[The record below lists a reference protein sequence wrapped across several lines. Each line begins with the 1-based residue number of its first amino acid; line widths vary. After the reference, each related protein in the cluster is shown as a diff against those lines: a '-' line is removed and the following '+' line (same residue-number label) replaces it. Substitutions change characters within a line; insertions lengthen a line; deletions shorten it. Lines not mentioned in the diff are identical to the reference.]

1 MNFRRIAVVVFA
13 LLALMFVGQQA
24 AFAQATVGTG
34 SITGVVTDPQGAAV
48 PGAKVTITNKDTGSS
63 FDQTT
68 NSSGV
73 YNSGNVS
80 PGNYLIKV
88 QSSNFKTTQVSAV
101 VQVGQISSTNVRLE
115 LGASSTVVEVTAE
128 TTHVNEEQATVQD
141 VLTAQD
147 IDELPVNGRNFLDL
161 AALEPGVQIQDG
173 STFDP
178 TKNGYSSLSFGGRFG
193 RTARIEVDGVDIS
206 DETVGTTT
214 QNIAQSSIQEFQVA
228 SSGLD
233 LSTELTSSGTVNVV
247 TKSGTNQLHGGA
259 YYYGRS
265 DQISARIAPQDL
277 AFGRKQFGGDLG
289 GPIIKNRLFFF
300 GDVERTDQTLQ
311 NPVQLTGDF
320 QSLSG
325 SFGAPFQQ
333 RQYMGRL
340 DANIKTGWTVFGKF
354 TYDQNLS
361 IRGFNPGVYQP
372 FENVDHT
379 PSYTAGTDF
388 TTGKFTHSVRFEYL
402 KFRNGIVDGSAGS
415 YNPAPGIA
423 LFISPALDFTCLGG
437 GEEFCSGTNIL
448 APQNTFQSDKQV
460 KYDGSYAFG
469 NHVLR
474 YGVGYNKILGG
485 GFAKFF
491 SIDPAVDAIFSTGAG
506 STEAFAAGGTFVCP
520 GGATGANC
528 PLNYPA
534 QNVLMGNG
542 QGFFT
547 EIPQFGLPA
556 GGQFDSRVDF
566 YVGDNWKI
574 RHNLTV
580 TLGLHYGRD
589 TGRADSDLPAIPIL
603 AEFDNQ
609 FFQNLERKV
618 NLPSKNFG
626 PQIGL
631 AWDPWGTGKT
641 VLRAGAGLYYENAIF
656 NNVLFDR
663 PARLTSGLFFQTGLA
678 CIFGGAQ
685 GVPLPSGGTITPDFC
700 GQPIGA
706 VVSDI
711 AAFQQQYQAAVLAA
725 GPQANGAYVGN
736 TLAEG
741 TQSTGD
747 QLIGP
752 GYRSPRSV
760 QINGGV
766 QHQFGH
772 GTVLT
777 ADYVRNVSTHYL
789 IGLDTNKVGDARFL
803 SVANAQNAISTTDAQ
818 FGCGTGFSSASI
830 DCAIS
835 KGAVIS
841 DFAGNGLD
849 SGVSLNSG
857 FPCPTCAFPGVNPN
871 VGQNQMLFP
880 IGRSVY
886 NGLLVELKSTLNH
899 PLPGVKRMNLIASY
913 TLSRFDSM
921 VTDQD
926 FVNNAEDF
934 NDPLHFFGPS
944 ALDRTHQ
951 VSVGG
956 VIDFPF
962 ATRVAFATH
971 WDTAP
976 PITLFLPSSGAPGDI
991 FQTDVTGDGTSET
1004 EVVPGSNIGAFG
1016 RSVKHGNI
1024 NKFISNYNST
1034 AAGQLTPAG
1043 QALVTA
1049 GLFTSGQL
1057 SSLGAVTPTLAL
1069 APPGQVGVSPLFT
1082 FDLHV
1087 SWELK
1092 VNKLIHALPESVVVE
1107 PQIALYNLFNF
1118 HNYDPFGNI
1127 LSGVLGGFPGSANG
1141 TTAHDQPG
1149 CRSGS
1154 TVLDSSLCTGRQNL
1168 ITPGS
1173 SSGVNWY
1180 AVPRQAEFGVKLT
1193 F

>member
-1 MNFRRIAVVVFA
+1 MNFRRLTVVVFA
-13 LLALMFVGQQA
+13 LLALLFIGQQA
-24 AFAQATVGTG
+24 AFAQSTVGTG
-34 SITGVVTDPQGAAV
+34 SITGVVSDPQGAAV
-48 PGAKVTITNKDTGSS
+48 PSAKVTITNKDTGLS
-63 FDQTT
+63 FDLTT

-73 YNSGNVS
+73 YNSGNVA
-80 PGNYLIKV
+80 PGNYVIKV
-88 QSSNFKTTQVSAV
+88 ESPNFKTTQVTAA
-101 VQVGQISSTNVRLE
+101 VQVGQVASTNVKLE
-115 LGASSTVVEVTAE
+115 LGASTTIVEVTAE
-128 TTHVNEEQATVQD
+128 QTHVNEEQATVQD

-193 RTARIEVDGVDIS
+193 RTARIEVDGLDIS

-228 SSGLD
+228 SSSLD

-247 TKSGTNQLHGGA
+247 TKSGTNQIHGGA

-265 DQISARIAPQDL
+265 DQISARIAPEVL

-289 GPIIKNRLFFF
+289 GPLIKNRLFWF

-311 NPVQLTGDF
+311 NPVQLNGDF
-320 QSLSG
+320 STLSG
-325 SFGAPFQQ
+325 SFGAPFAQ
-333 RQYMGRL
+333 REYMGRL
-340 DANIKTGWTVFGKF
+340 DYNIRSGWTLFAKF
-354 TYDQNLS
+354 SYDQNLS

-372 FENVDHT
+372 FANVDHT
-379 PSYTAGTDF
+379 PDVAVGTDF
-388 TTGKFTHSVRFEYL
+388 TTGKFTHSIRFGYL
-402 KFRNGIVDGSAGS
+402 KFRNGIVDASAGVF
-415 YNPAPGIA
+415 NPAPGIA
-423 LFISPALDFTCLGG
+423 INITPSAGDVTCLGG
-437 GEEFCSGTNIL
+437 GEGFCSGTNIL
-448 APQNTFQSDKQV
+448 APQNTFQTDKQV
-460 KYDGSYAFG
+460 KYDGSYTFG
-469 NHVLR
+469 SHVLR

-491 SIDPAVDAIFSTGAG
+491 GIQPSVSSIENTAN
-506 STEAFAAGGTFVCP
+506 EAFANASPFGP
-520 GGATGANC
+520 GGAAN
-528 PLNYPA
+528 PLNWPIDTII
-534 QNVLMGNG
+534 MGNG

-566 YVGDNWKI
+566 YFGDNWKV

-580 TLGLHYGRD
+580 TAGLHYGRD
-589 TGRADSDLPAIPIL
+589 TGRADSDLPSIPQI
-603 AEFDNQ
+603 AAFNNQ
-609 FFQNLERKV
+609 FFQNLQGRV

-626 PQIGL
+626 PQLGI

-641 VLRAGAGLYYENAIF
+641 VIRAGAGLYYENAIF

-663 PARLTSGLFFQTGLA
+663 PARLSQGLFFGTGPA
-678 CIFGGAQ
+678 CFLGSAIPPGAYFPGGQPA
-685 GVPLPSGGTITPDFC
+685 PATPTFC
-700 GQPIGA
+700 GQAIGSA
-706 VVSDI
+706 VADI
-711 AAFQQQYQAAVLAA
+711 VALQQAYQAATIAA
-725 GPQANGAYVGN
+725 GPQANGAFVGN
-736 TLAEG
+736 SLAEG
-741 TQSTGD
+741 PDSTGD

-752 GYRSPRSV
+752 GYRSPRSI
-760 QINGGV
+760 QINAGV

-777 ADYVRNVSTHYL
+777 ADYVRNVSTRYL
-789 IGLDTNKVGDARFL
+789 IGLDTNKQGDARFL
-803 SVANAQNAISTTDAQ
+803 NVANAQNAISATNAS
-818 FGCGTGFSSASI
+818 FGCGTGFGAASI
-830 DCAIS
+830 NCSIS
-835 KGAVIS
+835 KGASIV

-849 SGVSLNSG
+849 SARSFASG
-857 FPCPTCAFPGVNPN
+857 SPCPTCAFPGVNPN
-871 VGQNQMLFP
+871 LGENDMLFP

-886 NGLLVELKSTLNH
+886 NGLLVELKSNLNH
-899 PLPGVKRMNLIASY
+899 PMPGVKRMNLIASY
-913 TLSRFDSM
+913 TLSRFNSM
-921 VTDQD
+921 VLDQD
-926 FVNNAEDF
+926 FVNNAVDF
-934 NDPLHFFGPS
+934 NNPLHFFGPS

-956 VIDFPF
+956 VIDFPL

-976 PITLFLPSSGAPGDI
+976 PITLFLPSTGAPGDI
-991 FQTDVTGDGTSET
+991 FVTDVTGDGTVGD
-1004 EVVPGSNIGAFG
+1004 VVPGSNIGAFD
-1016 RSVKHGNI
+1016 RTVKHGNI
-1024 NKFISNYNST
+1024 NGFINHYNST
-1034 AAGQLTPAG
+1034 FGGQLTPAG

-1049 GLFTSGQL
+1049 GLFSSGQL
-1057 SSLGAVTPTLAL
+1057 TALGATTPILSL
-1069 APPGQVGVSPLFT
+1069 APPGQVGVAPLFT
-1082 FDLHV
+1082 FDVHV

-1092 VNKLIHALPESVVVE
+1092 VNKLFHALPESVVVE

-1118 HNYDPFGNI
+1118 HNYDPFGNQ
-1127 LSGVLGGFPGSANG
+1127 LSGVLGGFVGSANG
-1141 TTAHDQPG
+1141 TTAHGPLG
-1149 CRSGS
+1149 RS
-1154 TVLDSSLCTGRQNL
+1154 NL